1 MRLWIWVA
9 LHDSVYPFLITSL
22 PRVISSV
29 HTLCRS
35 VLTPFTQSFIYSS
48 PRHSGSVYYM
58 LDARDKKIPS
68 TAPHFRH
75 PRIHHSVLVACV
87 TVLKDKDRVL
97 GVQFL
102 TKGLTDDRPSVNVC

>member
-1 MRLWIWVA
+1 
-9 LHDSVYPFLITSL
+9 
-22 PRVISSV
+22 
-29 HTLCRS
+29 
-35 VLTPFTQSFIYSS
+35 
-48 PRHSGSVYYM
+48 M
-58 LDARDKKIPS
+58 LDARDKRFLQQPL
-68 TAPHFRH
+68 AER